1 MKQIITTTL
10 TIAKPQRLA
19 LFLITLFLLPSTA
32 WGQDNVTGTSIFTDV
47 SDNSGKFTFT
57 YGDGSTPGLE
67 WEAIRGTADS
77 NIEKNNDG
85 SGIILKKPENQAG
98 AIGFTSK
105 FVVSGNISAGQELFV
120 LTLGGITGATL
131 TITTTKGDGTLVRT
145 LVNQRSLNSTTIEIT
160 ADQSIQFDNECLNFA
175 FNLNTTDVQLNQ
187 IQFYNM
193 SFAYGITVAGISTAT
208 TGSISGDG
216 ITGSVLFDNS
226 TKTLTLNGATINDD
240 ITWYDSGNL
249 TIEVKGNNTINS
261 GSKYPLHIMK
271 SGTKVSFTTNQ
282 DAPGILT
289 LKSTASDFSASKF
302 YDGEGQVDFTNSVM
316 YAEANN
322 NDVVI
327 QKITPYGLTV
337 AGISVTGA
345 NAMDISGSGIDGG
358 TGSVKFNVA
367 TSTLTLNNAQITG
380 QIESSLSGLNIE
392 LIGDNKINA
401 SSYSSAIVS
410 TDSSSPLTIKTAESD
425 PLGALNISQN
435 SDPNN
440 TAQIISGFSSVQL
453 SDGLIATCGTS
464 GLYNDL
470 ENKYSYAYIA
480 KLLVNQLPVTATN
493 CGNILSDGTVS
504 FVSSN
509 NILTL
514 DNAQALTSISTG
526 FGALTIHLKGNNS
539 IDASGDDTNPPA
551 IMGPGS
557 LTFTKEGDDVKLS
570 MKASGVSVIMNFT
583 SVNYED
589 AGLYLN
595 TSTPNT
601 GYDTEKKKF
610 YFARNEGNPM
620 NDATLTTKVC
630 YPLWIEENSQATA
643 DNINTINNGWGM
655 NDKGELVLS
664 NYSKTNYGSNAIMSN
679 MDNLTI
685 NLIGKNTIGCKND
698 YAPIYSLK
706 STAQLTF
713 NTDDSDPGSL
723 TLTSSK
729 NDQDKDGKVIKGFS
743 NDDNPTFNN
752 GLGWTSSTENGVTT
766 AAITRVTSYLKI
778 GSVIV
783 TDDNAGNIQGDGITG
798 TVTYNATNT
807 TLTLNTAT
815 INGSIKSNIDNLVVH
830 LIGSSTIT
838 PSTSDAPFQYTG
850 TNGSLT
856 FESSE
861 ADDGELTLG
870 GAVSENGSGQNI
882 TLSSGDYNYSNTF
895 GTGESVTTFGDWII
909 DYPDSKKHI
918 YYNPHYG
925 ITVNN
930 YEVTKKNKDMVT
942 SLAGNDFKYLPE
954 DQALLMPTNTT
965 LATAVVKSHRDNL
978 TIYISGNCVSSS
990 IVFEQNSNFTAT
1002 SGTLTIKNAPS
1013 STSTTNKL
1021 TLQNSTGAVISGF
1034 STVTLDGLFFSTPN
1048 YPSVTTST
1056 NWTSSINEAIITNEY
1071 GITVA
1076 GVEVT
1081 TANKDDVL
1089 NDGGKVKFTPADNTA
1104 SPATPATLTLNG
1116 AKITGTV
1123 FWTNS
1128 APLTIAINGTNS
1140 VTTTDAYAIEG
1151 NNQDNTTL
1159 TIAKVSETG
1168 KCKLILSGS
1177 SVGSISGFKNSSDTY
1192 AGSGL
1197 VYYEDQAEH
1206 TATILSTLSGS
1217 GTSTDPYLIET
1228 PEDLK
1233 DFSFFVNKRIITN
1246 KYIKIANNIDCK
1258 DLEGFESIG
1267 SSYPFMGTLS
1277 GNGNTISNLTINS
1290 GLGFFG
1296 HISGG
1301 IVNDL
1306 NFYKLSVKGN
1316 SYATGGIA
1324 SELSAGG
1331 QIDNCTLTECTI
1343 ACLDNQYSPEVGG
1356 IVARLSDS
1364 GSKISNCVVYKST
1377 INAST
1382 TYTGGSGPI
1391 GYAGGIVASY
1401 SSGTITNCHVKDGS
1415 KIINVN
1421 ADGGS
1426 TLKTGALVGN
1436 MSSETTTS
1444 ITSNFYY
1451 YDVTVETQLGSSDK
1465 ETKSGYTPRGT
1476 SDNTEDPTGAMLYT
1490 KNVIIPISTDAGHV
1504 SIGRDY
1510 YYKVSSDNTTNTTYS
1525 VAPDVE
1531 VVISVENAD
1540 VEGSYTLDS
1549 ETKTIELNPKE
1560 GSTGLYTFDM
1570 PNADV
1575 TFTVQEAAAVHFS
1588 EEGQIFAS
1596 YYNAIKDVAVPM
1608 GMTAYI
1614 VTGVSEDGTKVI
1626 VSPVSYIKKG
1636 VAVLI
1641 EKDKTTEV
1649 SETTDFSGNKL
1660 IYADN
1665 EVPVTTGSKLYVLYQ
1680 NQFVKVTSGTQ
1691 IPTGKNYLDLST
1703 FTNAGTRGFY
1713 DIGGA
1718 NDGTSALRGVVAE
1731 GTNGKS
1737 DAWYTLQGRRLP
1749 AKPTKPGLYLHN
1761 GKKVVIK

>member
-105 FVVSGNISAGQELFV
+105 FVVSGNISAGQKLFV

-1056 NWTSSINEAIITNEY
+1056 NWTSSINEAIITNVY
-1071 GITVA
+1071 GITIGDIA
-1076 GVEVT
+1076 VT

-1089 NDGGKVKFTPADNTA
+1089 NNGGKVKFTPADNTA
-1104 SPATPATLTLNG
+1104 SPATPATLTLDG
-1116 AKITGTV
+1116 AVITGTIS
-1123 FWTNS
+1123 WTKS

-1233 DFSFFVNKRIITN
+1233 DFSFFVNKQIITN

-1277 GNGNTISNLTINS
+1277 GYGNTISNLTINS

-1356 IVARLSDS
+1356 IVARLS
-1364 GSKISNCVVYKST
+1364 GSTSTISNCVVYKST

-1476 SDNTEDPTGAMLYT
+1476 NDNTDPIGAMLYT
-1490 KNVIIPISTDAGHV
+1490 KDVIIPISTDAGHV
-1504 SIGRDY
+1504 SISSD
-1510 YYKVSSDNTTNTTYS
+1510 YYKVSSDNITNTTYS
-1525 VAPDVE
+1525 IAPDVE

-1588 EEGQIFAS
+1588 EEGQIYAS

-1660 IYADN
+1660 IYAEN

-1737 DAWYTLQGRRLP
+1737 DAWYTLQGRRLS
-1749 AKPTKPGLYLHN
+1749 AKPTKSGLYLHN
-1761 GKKVVIK
+1761 GAKVVIK

>member
-57 YGDGSTPGLE
+57 YGYGSTPGLE

-105 FVVSGNISAGQELFV
+105 FVVSGNISAGQKLFV

-1013 STSTTNKL
+1013 STSTT
-1021 TLQNSTGAVISGF
+1021 
-1034 STVTLDGLFFSTPN
+1034 
-1048 YPSVTTST
+1048 
-1056 NWTSSINEAIITNEY
+1056 
-1071 GITVA
+1071 
-1076 GVEVT
+1076 
-1081 TANKDDVL
+1081 
-1089 NDGGKVKFTPADNTA
+1089 
-1104 SPATPATLTLNG
+1104 
-1116 AKITGTV
+1116 
-1123 FWTNS
+1123 
-1128 APLTIAINGTNS
+1128 
-1140 VTTTDAYAIEG
+1140 
-1151 NNQDNTTL
+1151 
-1159 TIAKVSETG
+1159 
-1168 KCKLILSGS
+1168 
-1177 SVGSISGFKNSSDTY
+1177 
-1192 AGSGL
+1192 
-1197 VYYEDQAEH
+1197 
-1206 TATILSTLSGS
+1206 
-1217 GTSTDPYLIET
+1217 
-1228 PEDLK
+1228 
-1233 DFSFFVNKRIITN
+1233 
-1246 KYIKIANNIDCK
+1246 
-1258 DLEGFESIG
+1258 
-1267 SSYPFMGTLS
+1267 
-1277 GNGNTISNLTINS
+1277 
-1290 GLGFFG
+1290 
-1296 HISGG
+1296 
-1301 IVNDL
+1301 
-1306 NFYKLSVKGN
+1306 
-1316 SYATGGIA
+1316 
-1324 SELSAGG
+1324 
-1331 QIDNCTLTECTI
+1331 
-1343 ACLDNQYSPEVGG
+1343 
-1356 IVARLSDS
+1356 AR
-1364 GSKISNCVVYKST
+1364 
-1377 INAST
+1377 
-1382 TYTGGSGPI
+1382 
-1391 GYAGGIVASY
+1391 
-1401 SSGTITNCHVKDGS
+1401 
-1415 KIINVN
+1415 
-1421 ADGGS
+1421 
-1426 TLKTGALVGN
+1426 
-1436 MSSETTTS
+1436 
-1444 ITSNFYY
+1444 
-1451 YDVTVETQLGSSDK
+1451 
-1465 ETKSGYTPRGT
+1465 
-1476 SDNTEDPTGAMLYT
+1476 
-1490 KNVIIPISTDAGHV
+1490 
-1504 SIGRDY
+1504 
-1510 YYKVSSDNTTNTTYS
+1510 
-1525 VAPDVE
+1525 
-1531 VVISVENAD
+1531 
-1540 VEGSYTLDS
+1540 
-1549 ETKTIELNPKE
+1549 
-1560 GSTGLYTFDM
+1560 
-1570 PNADV
+1570 
-1575 TFTVQEAAAVHFS
+1575 
-1588 EEGQIFAS
+1588 
-1596 YYNAIKDVAVPM
+1596 
-1608 GMTAYI
+1608 
-1614 VTGVSEDGTKVI
+1614 
-1626 VSPVSYIKKG
+1626 
-1636 VAVLI
+1636 
-1641 EKDKTTEV
+1641 
-1649 SETTDFSGNKL
+1649 
-1660 IYADN
+1660 
-1665 EVPVTTGSKLYVLYQ
+1665 
-1680 NQFVKVTSGTQ
+1680 
-1691 IPTGKNYLDLST
+1691 
-1703 FTNAGTRGFY
+1703 
-1713 DIGGA
+1713 
-1718 NDGTSALRGVVAE
+1718 
-1731 GTNGKS
+1731 
-1737 DAWYTLQGRRLP
+1737 
-1749 AKPTKPGLYLHN
+1749 
-1761 GKKVVIK
+1761 